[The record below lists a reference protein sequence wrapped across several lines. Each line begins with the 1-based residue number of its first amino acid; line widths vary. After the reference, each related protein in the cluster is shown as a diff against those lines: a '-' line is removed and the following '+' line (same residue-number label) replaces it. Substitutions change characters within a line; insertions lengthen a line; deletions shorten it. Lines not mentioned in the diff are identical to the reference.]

1 MEENKMTP
9 AVPAAETKPEVKHLT
24 KEQLD
29 ELKKQGID
37 LTPEEVEQLESL
49 IASGIKIE
57 KISEGDELNVS
68 GGVNISP
75 KMKKALYIAGAVVGV
90 GALGFGGY
98 EGYKHKDKISGFL
111 KSKFGKS
118 ETDED

>member
-57 KISEGDELNVS
+57 KISEGDEFNVS

-75 KMKKALYIAGAVVGV
+75 KMKKALYIVVGV

-98 EGYKHKDKISGFL
+98 EGNKHKDKISGFL